1 MRSLR
6 YAGGGEVRI
15 ENLAT
20 PSIGADQA
28 LVRIQ
33 ASALCG
39 SERGALTGGMIGNA
53 GHEAAGVIEALTAA
67 DSHFRVGQLV
77 GMAAVTGCG
86 RCDRCTAGRETQCRR
101 GAKVGGG
108 WHAEYAVVGVGA
120 LRAVDGQDPTGAA
133 LMSGDALGVPA
144 RVARRFPPS
153 AGAEVV
159 VIGLGPVG
167 LGHVVVQTFAGA
179 RVIGIEPS
187 AARRRQ
193 ALRLGAAE
201 TYEPGQYHGR
211 PATVIECTGVPAAV
225 EGAFE
230 LVDSSG
236 LVIQSGECQAPVKLV
251 PSDLVVHRE
260 VTYTG
265 SWFYASEDYPFMT
278 GLLAQG
284 LPLRDLCTHEV
295 RPEDAQAAFGDFVN
309 GLTGKVVVRW

>member
-1 MRSLR
+1 
-6 YAGGGEVRI
+6 
-15 ENLAT
+15 
-20 PSIGADQA
+20 
-28 LVRIQ
+28 
-33 ASALCG
+33 
-39 SERGALTGGMIGNA
+39 
-53 GHEAAGVIEALTAA
+53 
-67 DSHFRVGQLV
+67 
-77 GMAAVTGCG
+77 
-86 RCDRCTAGRETQCRR
+86 
-101 GAKVGGG
+101 
-108 WHAEYAVVGVGA
+108 
-120 LRAVDGQDPTGAA
+120 
-133 LMSGDALGVPA
+133 MSGDALGVPA
-144 RVARRFPPS
+144 RVARRFPPTP
-153 AGAEVV
+153 GAEVV

-201 TYEPGQYHGR
+201 TYEPGQYRGR

-236 LVIQSGECQAPVKLV
+236 LVIQSGECQAPVRLI

-278 GLLAQG
+278 GLLAPTG
-284 LPLRDLCTHEV
+284 CRCATSAPTRCA
-295 RPEDAQAAFGDFVN
+295 PEDAQAAFGDFVN